1 MHTQQIVSN
10 LPIVPGGVHNMC
22 PMQNSKSNGYV
33 LSLHLKQGQ
42 KPDVNTC
49 LIESNLVN
57 RCNKAFKNSPPRS
70 LCKTL
75 GKPNNRKTS
84 LNRALAAVV
93 AVLSGTGIARK

>member
-1 MHTQQIVSN
+1 MPNAKFKKQWVRSVT
-10 LPIVPGGVHNMC
+10 PF
-22 PMQNSKSNGYV
+22 
-33 LSLHLKQGQ
+33 KQGQ

-57 RCNKAFKNSPPRS
+57 QCNKAFKNSPPRS

>member
-1 MHTQQIVSN
+1 MPYAEFKKQ
-10 LPIVPGGVHNMC
+10 GVHSVM
-22 PMQNSKSNGYV
+22 PFKRGR
-33 LSLHLKQGQ
+33 

-57 RCNKAFKNSPPRS
+57 RCNRAFKNSPPRS

-93 AVLSGTGIARK
+93 AVLSGTRIAHK

>member
-1 MHTQQIVSN
+1 MDTQQIVNN
-10 LPIVPGGVHNMC
+10 LPIVPGGVHWG
-22 PMQNSKSNGYV
+22 P
-33 LSLHLKQGQ
+33 

-57 RCNKAFKNSPPRS
+57 QCNRAFKNSPPRL

-84 LNRALAAVV
+84 LSRALAAVV
-93 AVLSGTGIARK
+93 DVLSGNGIAHK